1 MKYHKYLESKLNDII
16 VDVSMSSDFVRN
28 PKTNFTRSRK
38 LGFLTTFNSVLT
50 MGGGS
55 LGSEMFELFEFSEFM
70 PCKSAFVQARHKIL
84 PEAFSH
90 GFNEFTKEYL
100 DIKYIKGIT
109 FYLLMGLH

>member
-1 MKYHKYLESKLNDII
+1 MKYYKHLKSILNDII
-16 VDVSMSSDFVRN
+16 VDVSMSSEFVRN
-28 PKTNFTRSRK
+28 PKTDFTRIRK
-38 LGFLTTFNSVLT
+38 LGFLPTFNSVLT

-55 LGSEMFELFEFSEFM
+55 LGSEMLELFEYSDSM

-90 GFNEFTKEYL
+90 VFTNSPMSYL
-100 DIKYIKGIT
+100 DIKLIKGIT